1 MSILFNQLQPGDRA
15 RVVGY
20 HGGTPAYNRQLMSLG
35 LVPGTEFLVRQRAP
49 LGDPVEILFRDF
61 RLSLR
66 ADEAAVLVVEKL

>member
-1 MSILFNQLQPGDRA
+1 MIISFDQLQPGDRA
-15 RVVGY
+15 RVVAY
-20 HGGTPAYNRQLMSLG
+20 RGGSTAYNRQLMSLG

-66 ADEAAVLVVEKL
+66 ADEAAVLQVEKI